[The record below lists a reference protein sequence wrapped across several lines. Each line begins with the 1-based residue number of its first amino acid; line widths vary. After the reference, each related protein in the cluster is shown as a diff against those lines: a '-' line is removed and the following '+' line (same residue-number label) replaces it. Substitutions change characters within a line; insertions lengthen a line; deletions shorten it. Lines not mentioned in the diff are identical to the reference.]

1 MFWATFD
8 HFWSF
13 LPDGDFFQKIR
24 LSHTAIY
31 WSLTP
36 CWVSEKT
43 NEPILRKLTDRQ
55 KTDGPKYGRT
65 EGGTDRPYFIGS
77 FWPRLG
83 VQKYVSLCKYQ

>member
-13 LPDGDFFQKIR
+13 LPDGDSFQKIR

-55 KTDGPKYGRT
+55 KDRWTERWKDRRRDTQTLFYRVLLAEAGGPKIC
-65 EGGTDRPYFIGS
+65 F
-77 FWPRLG
+77 FM
-83 VQKYVSLCKYQ
+83 